1 MPCRRPWRLHSTPES
16 AKHGVGTLPVRV
28 TAKRRDRAMRR
39 GPAAGR
45 DCRPACR
52 PSRASAGPH
61 VRHGGL
67 ELMAA
72 KMIAFDEDAR
82 RGLERGMN
90 QLADAVKVTLG
101 PKGRNVVLE
110 KKWGAP
116 TITNDGVSIA
126 KEIELEDPWEKIG
139 AELVKEVAKKTD
151 DVAGDGTTT
160 ATVLAQALVR
170 EGLRNVAA
178 GANPMSLKRGIEAA
192 VERVSEDLSKLAKD
206 VETKEQ
212 IASTASISAGDS
224 AIGEMIAEAM
234 DKVGKEGVITVE
246 ESNTFGLELELT
258 EGMRFDKGY
267 ISHYFATDPERMEA
281 LLEDPYILIVNA
293 KVSANKDLVPLLDKV
308 VQSGKPLVI
317 IAEDVEGEALATLVV
332 NKMRGLFKSV
342 AVKAPG
348 FGDRRKAMLGD
359 IATLTG
365 GQVIS
370 EEVGLKLETADLD
383 LLGRARKVVVT
394 KDETTIVDGAGDADQ
409 IAGRV
414 NQIRVEIDNTDSD
427 YDREKL
433 QERLAKLAG
442 GVAVIKAGAATE
454 VELKERKHRI
464 EDAVRNAKAAV
475 EEGIVAGGGVALL
488 QAGAEAFKKLELAGD
503 ESTGAAIVRRA
514 LDEPLKQ
521 ISVNAG
527 LERRVDRRAVPDHRG
542 GHRRKA
548 GEGKGT
554 RRPRW
559 RRHGLLVQANGRL
572 RPARGAAPQRGAAP
586 RRFPQR
592 ERVVLRYGVALPA
605 FRPVRGVVQ
614 QWLATLAAF
623 LPGRAGTP
631 QTK

>member
-1 MPCRRPWRLHSTPES
+1 M
-16 AKHGVGTLPVRV
+16 AKI
-28 TAKRRDRAMRR
+28 
-39 GPAAGR
+39 
-45 DCRPACR
+45 
-52 PSRASAGPH
+52 
-61 VRHGGL
+61 
-67 ELMAA
+67 
-72 KMIAFDEDAR
+72 IAFDEEAR

-126 KEIELEDPWEKIG
+126 KEIELEDPYEKIG

-178 GANPMSLKRGIEAA
+178 GANPMALKRGIEKA
-192 VERVSEDLSKLAKD
+192 VEAVSAALLEQAKD

-212 IASTASISAGDS
+212 IASTASISAADTQ
-224 AIGEMIAEAM
+224 IGELIAEAM

-246 ESNTFGLELELT
+246 ESQTFGLELELT

-267 ISHYFATDPERMEA
+267 ISAYFATDMERMEA
-281 LLEDPYILIVNA
+281 SLDDPYILIVNS
-293 KVSANKDLVPLLDKV
+293 KIGNVKDLLPLLEKV
-308 VQSGKPLVI
+308 MQSGKPLLI
-317 IAEDVEGEALATLVV
+317 IAEDVEGEALSTLVV
-332 NKMRGLFKSV
+332 NKIRGTFKSV

-359 IATLTG
+359 IAILTG
-365 GQVIS
+365 GTVIS
-370 EEVGLKLETADLD
+370 EEVGLKLENAGLD
-383 LLGRARKVVVT
+383 LLGRARKVVIT
-394 KDETTIVDGAGDADQ
+394 KDETTIVDGAGDSEQ
-409 IAGRV
+409 VQGRV
-414 NQIRVEIDNTDSD
+414 NQIRAEIENSDSD

-488 QAGAEAFKKLELAGD
+488 QASQVFEKLELEGD
-503 ESTGAAIVRRA
+503 EATGAAAVKLA
-514 LDEPLKQ
+514 LEAPLKQ

-527 LERRVDRRAVPDHRG
+527 LEG
-542 GHRRKA
+542 GVIVEKVRNLTP
-548 GEGKGT
+548 G
-554 RRPRW
+554 
-559 RRHGLLVQANGRL
+559 HGLNAANGEYVDMIAEGIID
-572 RPARGAAPQRGAAP
+572 PAKVTRSALQNAASIAALFLTTEAVIADKPEKAAAAAPG
-586 RRFPQR
+586 
-592 ERVVLRYGVALPA
+592 GM
-605 FRPVRGVVQ
+605 
-614 QWLATLAAF
+614 
-623 LPGRAGTP
+623 PGGDMDF
-631 QTK
+631 